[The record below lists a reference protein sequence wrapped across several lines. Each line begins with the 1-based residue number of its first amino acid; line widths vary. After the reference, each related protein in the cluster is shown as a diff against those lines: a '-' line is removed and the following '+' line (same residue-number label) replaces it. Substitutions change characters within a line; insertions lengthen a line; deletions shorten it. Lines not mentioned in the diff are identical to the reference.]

1 MTDTTT
7 TVADLKK
14 LVAKFI
20 ADRNWEQYHLS
31 KNLAMSIAIEAA
43 ELMEYFQWKD
53 HSESQ
58 QALSHP
64 PIKAEIGEHFR
75 DLIQ

>member
-7 TVADLKK
+7 TLADLKN

-20 ADRNWEQYHLS
+20 ADRNWERYHLS

-53 HSESQ
+53 NE
-58 QALSHP
+58 
-64 PIKAEIGEHFR
+64 ER
-75 DLIQ
+75 IQ